1 MVFFFVVSAHVF
13 LFFVFSHSH
22 HPRFPIYIFTNL
34 GATTRANQHH
44 TSQTWK
50 HDHVQA
56 SVFHD
61 GYLYITVQLQKK
73 KVNTYNLERELFIC
87 NLDMYISQKKGGNGF
102 ITSLPPF
109 NWLKVRFGFWNVA
122 VLKLTL
128 GVGSFKKCEY
138 V

>member
-1 MVFFFVVSAHVF
+1 MYKLVFFMMD
-13 LFFVFSHSH
+13 
-22 HPRFPIYIFTNL
+22 ICI
-34 GATTRANQHH
+34 
-44 TSQTWK
+44 
-50 HDHVQA
+50 
-56 SVFHD
+56 
-61 GYLYITVQLQKK
+61 YLYNFKK
-73 KVNTYNLERELFIC
+73 KVNTYNLERELFIY